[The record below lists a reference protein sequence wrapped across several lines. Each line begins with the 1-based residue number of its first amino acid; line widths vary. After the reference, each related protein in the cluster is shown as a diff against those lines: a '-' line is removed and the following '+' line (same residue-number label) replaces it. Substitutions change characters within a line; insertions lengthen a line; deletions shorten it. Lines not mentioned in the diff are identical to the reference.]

1 MKFRYVVLL
10 VLVLLAFYM
19 IIGTIERRTDYTP
32 ASTIQDYDYTEE
44 IEAVKARQAEIKAML
59 EEFDK
64 ELEELLYDESIP
76 LEYELQLHLKA
87 ECERYGV
94 DVSEAIAIM
103 LTENPTLNPKL
114 VHRNTNGTSDTGLFQ
129 INSCNKKEFLNMGFN
144 DLTDPKQNISYGIY
158 FLSTLDKY
166 EGHEKYM
173 AYNMGEGGMK
183 QAVSRGI
190 SSTQYSRKVMSKLK
204 EQNN

>member
-1 MKFRYVVLL
+1 MKCRIVILFIL
-10 VLVLLAFYM
+10 VFLAFYT
-19 IIGTIERRTDYTP
+19 IIGTIERRTGYTP

-59 EEFDK
+59 ESFNK

-103 LTENPTLNPKL
+103 LAENPTINPSLIHK
-114 VHRNTNGTSDTGLFQ
+114 NDNGTIDTGLFQ
-129 INSCNKKEFLNMGFN
+129 INSCNKKEFLSMGFN

-183 QAVSRGI
+183 GAIGRGI
-190 SSTQYSRKVMSKLK
+190 SSTPYSRKVMTKLK